1 MTRLSKQRRLMQPRT
16 RKHKQKQKQ
25 TKQTKKQK
33 PNNNEAARPKQEIQ
47 EVGRRTHLPQSE

>member
-16 RKHKQKQKQ
+16 RKQKQ